1 MTEAR
6 ARALL
11 TRLGTLLDQF
21 ITCFSRRAHRTY
33 ASRYLQGLLN
43 DSDRKSMQPM
53 HGRLSDPGSYQ
64 GLQHFITH
72 STWETR
78 VFWRRL
84 RDVIPVRHGILA
96 IDDTGFPKQ
105 GSASVGVQRQYCGAL
120 GKIANCQVAVS
131 TALIATGMAWLT
143 SLELYLPENWATD
156 DDQRAR
162 AQLPR
167 GVLFREKWRIAVAH
181 VRIILAAGFTLEA
194 VVADAAYGISAKFR
208 AALERLGVADVVAV
222 PYFVSA
228 RVSADLPAESLA
240 AVANSLAPSVWRR
253 IRWGRGTKGP
263 LEARFAAVRV
273 HMPKS
278 RSERWW
284 LCQES
289 LLDGERQYYFSNLS
303 PTTPL
308 TTLVRIARSRWAIEV
323 QYRDLKSELGL
334 DHFEG
339 RSYPG
344 WNHHA
349 VLAAMTFNFLQLERR
364 RRGEPLPTFPEIRD
378 LVREVM
384 AALLWTARPA
394 WLKLAISFQR
404 NPPLRI

>member
-1 MTEAR
+1 VTETR
-6 ARALL
+6 ARAVL
-11 TRLGTLLDQF
+11 TRLGTFLDQF
-21 ITCFSRRAHRTY
+21 TPCFSRRAHRTY

-43 DSDRKSMQPM
+43 DSERKSMQPM

-72 STWETR
+72 SAWEPR
-78 VFWRRL
+78 PFWRQL
-84 RDVIPVRHGILA
+84 RALIPVRHGILA
-96 IDDTGFPKQ
+96 IDDTGLPKQ
-105 GSASVGVQRQYCGAL
+105 GTASVGVQRQYCGAL
-120 GKIANCQVAVS
+120 GKVANCQVAVS
-131 TALIATGMAWLT
+131 TALIANRFAWLT
-143 SLELYLPENWATD
+143 SLELYLPETWAVD
-156 DDQRAR
+156 DAQRAR
-162 AQLPR
+162 AQIPR
-167 GVLFREKWRIAVAH
+167 AVAFREKWRIAGAH
-181 VRIILAAGFTLEA
+181 VRIVLHAGFTLEA

-208 AALERLGVADVVAV
+208 AALERLGVAYVVAV
-222 PYFVSA
+222 PYFITA
-228 RVSADLPAESLA
+228 RVAADAPAESLA
-240 AVANSLAPSVWRR
+240 ALANSLAPSAWHR

-273 HMPKS
+273 RIPKS
-278 RSERWW
+278 RSDRWL
-284 LCQES
+284 LCQMS
-289 LLDGERQYYFSNLS
+289 LVDGERQYYFSNLP

-349 VLAAMTFNFLQLERR
+349 VLAAMTFTFLQLERR
-364 RRGEPLPTFPEIRD
+364 RRGDPLPTFPEIRD
-378 LVREVM
+378 LVREIM
-384 AALLWTARPA
+384 AALLWTARPG
-394 WLKLAISFQR
+394 WSKVAIGFLR

>member
-11 TRLGTLLDQF
+11 TRLGAFLDHF
-21 ITCFSRRAHRTY
+21 TTCFSRRAHRTY

-43 DSDRKSMQPM
+43 DSGRKSMQPM

-72 STWETR
+72 STWEAR
-78 VFWRRL
+78 PFWRRL
-84 RDVIPVRHGILA
+84 REAIPVRAGILA
-96 IDDTGFPKQ
+96 IDDTGLPKQ
-105 GSASVGVQRQYCGAL
+105 GTASVGVQRQYCGAL

-131 TALIATGMAWLT
+131 TALIVGKLAWLT
-143 SLELYLPENWATD
+143 SMELYLPQTWLDED
-156 DDQRAR
+156 HR
-162 AQLPR
+162 AQARIPR
-167 GVLFREKWRIAVAH
+167 PLAFREKWRIAVAH
-181 VRIILAAGFTLEA
+181 VRTVLAAGFALEA
-194 VVADAAYGISAKFR
+194 VVADAAYGEIAQFR
-208 AALERLGVADVVAV
+208 AALERLGVIYVVAV
-222 PYFVSA
+222 PYFVGA
-228 RVSADLPAESLA
+228 RLAGTTVRDSLA
-240 AVANSLAPSVWRR
+240 AIATSLAPSAWHR
-253 IRWGRGTKGP
+253 IRWGQGTKGP

-273 HMPKS
+273 SIPKS
-278 RSERWW
+278 RSERWL

-289 LLDGERQYYFSNLS
+289 LVDGERQYYFSNL
-303 PTTPL
+303 PPDTPL
-308 TTLVRIARSRWAIEV
+308 KTLVRIARSRWAIEV
-323 QYRDLKSELGL
+323 QYRDLKTELGL

-364 RRGEPLPTFPEIRD
+364 RRREPLPTFPEIRD

-384 AALLWTARPA
+384 AALLWTARPG

>member
-1 MTEAR
+1 VTEAR

-11 TRLGTLLDQF
+11 TRLGTFLDQF
-21 ITCFSRRAHRTY
+21 TTCFGRRAHRTY

-53 HGRLSDPGSYQ
+53 HGRLSDPGSCQ

-72 STWETR
+72 STWEAR
-78 VFWRRL
+78 PFWRQL
-84 RDVIPVRHGILA
+84 RDVVPARAGILA
-96 IDDTGFPKQ
+96 IDDTGLPKQ

-131 TALIATGMAWLT
+131 TALIVGKLAWLT
-143 SLELYLPENWATD
+143 SLELYLPQTWMD
-156 DDQRAR
+156 DKRRVQAR
-162 AQLPR
+162 IPRQLP
-167 GVLFREKWRIAVAH
+167 FREKWRIALAH
-181 VRIILAAGFTLEA
+181 VRTVLAAGFTLEA
-194 VVADAAYGISAKFR
+194 VVADAPYGETAQFR
-208 AALERLGVADVVAV
+208 AGLERLGVTYVVAV
-222 PYFVSA
+222 PYSVGA
-228 RVSADLPAESLA
+228 RLAGMTARESLA
-240 AVANSLAPSVWRR
+240 AIANSLARSAWHR
-253 IRWGRGTKGP
+253 IRWGAGTKGP

-273 HMPKS
+273 HIPKS
-278 RSERWW
+278 RSERWL

-289 LLDGERQYYFSNLS
+289 LTDGERQYYFSNLPS
-303 PTTPL
+303 ATPL
-308 TTLVRIARSRWAIEV
+308 NTLVRIARSRWAIEV

-349 VLAAMTFNFLQLERR
+349 VLAAMTFNFLQLERWR
-364 RRGEPLPTFPEIRD
+364 RTAPLPTFPEIRD
-378 LVREVM
+378 LMREVM
-384 AALLWTARPA
+384 AALLWTARPG

>member
-1 MTEAR
+1 
-6 ARALL
+6 
-11 TRLGTLLDQF
+11 
-21 ITCFSRRAHRTY
+21 
-33 ASRYLQGLLN
+33 
-43 DSDRKSMQPM
+43 MQPM

-72 STWETR
+72 SSWTVRPFWQR
-78 VFWRRL
+78 VREL
-84 RDVIPVRHGILA
+84 IPVRSGILA
-96 IDDTGFPKQ
+96 IDDTGLPKQ
-105 GSASVGVQRQYCGAL
+105 GTASVGVQRQYCGAL
-120 GKIANCQVAVS
+120 GKVANCQVAVS
-131 TALIATGMAWLT
+131 TALLANGLAWLT
-143 SLELYLPENWATD
+143 SMELYLPQTWMED
-156 DDQRAR
+156 EDRRGRAR
-162 AQLPR
+162 IPRPLP
-167 GVLFREKWRIAVAH
+167 FREKWRIAIAH
-181 VRIILAAGFTLEA
+181 VRTVLAAGFTLEA
-194 VVADAAYGISAKFR
+194 VVADAAYGEIAAFR
-208 AALERLGVADVVAV
+208 AALERLGAVYVVAV
-222 PYFVSA
+222 PYFVGARLTASA
-228 RVSADLPAESLA
+228 PSESLA
-240 AVANSLAPSVWRR
+240 ALANHLAPSAWHR

-273 HMPKS
+273 RIPKS
-278 RSERWW
+278 RSERWL

-289 LLDGERQYYFSNLS
+289 LVDDDRQYYFSNLP

-308 TTLVRIARSRWAIEV
+308 KTLVRIARSRWAIEV

-349 VLAAMTFNFLQLERR
+349 VLAAMTVTFLQFERR
-364 RRGEPLPTFPEIRD
+364 RRADPLPTFPEIRD

-384 AALLWTARPA
+384 AALLWTARPG

>member
-6 ARALL
+6 ARAVL
-11 TRLGTLLDQF
+11 TRLGTFLDQF
-21 ITCFSRRAHRTY
+21 TRCFGRHAHRTY

-64 GLQHFITH
+64 NLQHFITH
-72 STWETR
+72 SGWAVR
-78 VFWRRL
+78 PFWQRL
-84 RDVIPVRHGILA
+84 RELIPVRDGILA

-105 GSASVGVQRQYCGAL
+105 GTASVGVQRRSCGAV
-120 GKIANCQVAVS
+120 GKIANCQIAVS
-131 TALIATGMAWLT
+131 TALIADGLAWLT
-143 SLELYLPENWATD
+143 SMELYLPETWAAD
-156 DDQRAR
+156 DAQRTHAQIPR
-162 AQLPR
+162 AVP
-167 GVLFREKWRIAVAH
+167 FREKWRIAVAH
-181 VRIILAAGFTLEA
+181 VRTVLAAGFTLEA
-194 VVADAAYGISAKFR
+194 VVADAGYGNIAAFR
-208 AALERLGVADVVAV
+208 AALERLGVSYVVAV
-222 PYFVSA
+222 PYFVGA
-228 RVSADLPAESLA
+228 RLAADTPRESLA
-240 AVANSLAPSVWRR
+240 TLANTLAPSTWHR

-273 HMPKS
+273 RIAKS
-278 RSERWW
+278 RSERWL
-284 LCQES
+284 LCQAS
-289 LLDGERQYYFSNLS
+289 LIDDERQYYFSNLP

-308 TTLVRIARSRWAIEV
+308 KTLVRIARSRWAIEV

-349 VLAAMTFNFLQLERR
+349 VLAAMTFTFLQLERR
-364 RRGEPLPTFPEIRD
+364 RRTDPLPTFPEIRN
-378 LVREVM
+378 LVREIM
-384 AALLWTARPA
+384 AALLWTARPG
-394 WLKLAISFQR
+394 WLQLAIGFQR

>member
-6 ARALL
+6 ARAVL
-11 TRLGTLLDQF
+11 TRLGTFLDQF
-21 ITCFSRRAHRTY
+21 TRCFGRRAHRTY

-43 DSDRKSMQPM
+43 DSERKSMQPM

-72 STWETR
+72 SSWSVR
-78 VFWRRL
+78 PFWQRL
-84 RDVIPVRHGILA
+84 RELIPVRHGILA
-96 IDDTGFPKQ
+96 IDDTGLPKQ
-105 GSASVGVQRQYCGAL
+105 GAASVGVQRQYCGAL

-131 TALIATGMAWLT
+131 TALIAGQLAWLT
-143 SLELYLPENWATD
+143 SMELYLPQTWMED
-156 DDQRAR
+156 DDRRAR
-162 AQLPR
+162 AQIPR
-167 GVLFREKWRIAVAH
+167 PLAFREKWRIAVAH
-181 VRIILAAGFTLEA
+181 VRTVLAAGFTLEA
-194 VVADAAYGISAKFR
+194 VVADAAYGEIAQFR
-208 AALERLGVADVVAV
+208 AALERLGVAYVVAV
-222 PYFVSA
+222 PYFVGA
-228 RVSADLPAESLA
+228 RLTPDTPRESLA
-240 AVANSLAPSVWRR
+240 ALANSLAPSAWHR

-273 HMPKS
+273 RIPKS
-278 RSERWW
+278 RSERWL

-289 LLDGERQYYFSNLS
+289 LVDDDRQYYFSNLPS
-303 PTTPL
+303 TTPL
-308 TTLVRIARSRWAIEV
+308 KTLVRIARSRWAIEV

-349 VLAAMTFNFLQLERR
+349 LLAAMTFTFLQLERR
-364 RRGEPLPTFPEIRD
+364 RRTDPLPTFPDIRN
-378 LVREVM
+378 LVREIM
-384 AALLWTARPA
+384 AALLWTARPG